1 MHNAPDAAPAL
12 NLIDET
18 VVRAGTEIE
27 VGVLHDDHCVRF
39 GNCAVVGER
48 DEGIGDEMLCPQ
60 GRFAHS
66 PRTLNEVARKPR
78 EPGDLDGAVRVKQL
92 KKVRPV
98 ATIPVN
104 TSGYEAPNGF
114 DVWQSSLP
122 GSIHMPSSLNTGER
136 VMTAAQSRSLPVHRV
151 RVAAR
156 GIRIRCLQPLPLGRP
171 GSPTIKLRRAKSA
184 RGGPPGRFHLCV
196 FAGR

>member
-104 TSGYEAPNGF
+104 TSGYEALMASCLAVESARQHPYAL
-114 DVWQSSLP
+114 VAK
-122 GSIHMPSSLNTGER
+122 HGER

-156 GIRIRCLQPLPLGRP
+156 GIRIRCLRPLPLGRP
-171 GSPTIKLRRAKSA
+171 GSPTIKL
-184 RGGPPGRFHLCV
+184 
-196 FAGR
+196 